1 PILQQR
7 RSAIRG
13 IAEDRIERLNEAV
26 QHPPLARVERTCGE
40 RSLELRQQAS
50 LAVELGPVIQP
61 PVLLRQGADVVVAG
75 GPESLRARA
84 MHPAECMTERTPPA
98 IADVT
103 GLDPFAHQRL
113 RRLGDERG

>member
-1 PILQQR
+1 NATS
-7 RSAIRG
+7 RS
-13 IAEDRIERLNEAV
+13 
-26 QHPPLARVERTCGE
+26 PPLGRVQRTCGE

-84 MHPAECMTERTPPA
+84 MHPAECMIERTPPA

-103 GLDPFAHQRL
+103 GLDPFEDQPMRPPRDH
-113 RRLGDERG
+113 RGHAA